1 LWPEPQNGDTVNRP
15 RLAPAVL
22 APLIAVSLAACGSG
36 DDEGS
41 GPTTTSPPGATE
53 SASPKDTST
62 ATPRTQK
69 DLEESARVRA
79 SAAAELRT
87 VEGRGN
93 ATGDVSLQGVATTR
107 SDGLRTG
114 LVRVTNSTDKTAFY
128 AVQVDFVTGDG
139 TVVDS
144 VVAGFPD
151 VGPGERA
158 ERYISSRK
166 AGESDTPTTPRI
178 VKAERS

>member
-1 LWPEPQNGDTVNRP
+1 MNRP

-36 DDEGS
+36 GDEGS
-41 GPTTTSPPGATE
+41 GAATTTSPPGATE
-53 SASPKDTST
+53 SASPTDTST

-69 DLEESARVRA
+69 DLEESVSAAEASVRA
-79 SAAAELRT
+79 SASAELST

-114 LVRVTNSTDKTAFY
+114 LVRVNNSTDKTAFY
-128 AVQVDFVTGDG
+128 SVQVDFVTGDG

-151 VGPGERA
+151 VGPGKRA
-158 ERYISSRK
+158 ERYVSSRK

-178 VKAERS
+178 TKAERS

>member
-1 LWPEPQNGDTVNRP
+1 MNRP

-53 SASPKDTST
+53 SASPTDTST

-69 DLEESARVRA
+69 DLEESASAAEARVRA